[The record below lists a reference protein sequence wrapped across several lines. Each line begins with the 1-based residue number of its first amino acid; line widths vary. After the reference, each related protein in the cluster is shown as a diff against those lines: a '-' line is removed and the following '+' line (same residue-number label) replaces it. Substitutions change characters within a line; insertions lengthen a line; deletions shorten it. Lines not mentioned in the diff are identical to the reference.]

1 MRQVSLAVNSVEEA
15 RLRNGDV
22 TCRLETPVGK
32 EQGIC
37 VHFFQKFNR
46 PRGTQNGPHMELAQ
60 LADPQLCRQM
70 SA

>member
-1 MRQVSLAVNSVEEA
+1 MELWIRQVSLAVNSVEEA

-37 VHFFQKFNR
+37 VHFFR
-46 PRGTQNGPHMELAQ
+46 SLI
-60 LADPQLCRQM
+60 DPEAHRM
-70 SA
+70 APTWN

>member
-22 TCRLETPVGK
+22 TCRLEAPVGK

-37 VHFFQKFNR
+37 VHFFR
-46 PRGTQNGPHMELAQ
+46 SLI
-60 LADPQLCRQM
+60 DPEAHRM
-70 SA
+70 APTWN